1 MTGKLPAGRVTV
13 SVGQPQNLAKSTDE
27 RIAIR
32 ELPTWF
38 QEPYVTKEKFHKYK
52 AMGHKQ
58 QNRLKGAKGWF
69 IRCPIKGGIRNRASV
84 MPSQLITFDMDEL
97 TPEFVEKLQ
106 AGAILPD
113 YALIAHSTRSHTPES
128 PRLRVMLFNE
138 KPIPADEYNRVSRI
152 IGLLLDPKREHI
164 DKVSFRPAQ
173 MMYFPTVSSDMEKHY
188 IYYQQG
194 GQKVDWEAEVSA
206 WEEETGYDSQNI
218 TLLPLWPGEEN
229 LRETAEKAEDPLE
242 KKGPVGD
249 FCRAWSITELVEGKE
264 DEDGDMVPGPLAEIY
279 QIDDWEQ
286 GAAARMTYLQGHS
299 VNGAQVYEDK
309 FVFSHHGSDPSG
321 DQLCNAYD
329 LVRIHLFGEKDDN
342 VDDDTPMA
350 DRPSVKAMKGWLSED
365 PFYKAAQVESRYGL
379 HSEWLDDEDAED
391 EDDDDDDDDGS
402 DLIWGPDDDDD
413 DVSADDLLGVKYSDL
428 KRSSQAVIERRRRFA
443 KKPKKG
449 WLRDLNLN
457 DDGTI
462 KATGANCMAIITND
476 KRVFRRIAFNEL
488 RQEVVLLD
496 DLVSQHPSL
505 VSMSCKD
512 KVYGD
517 RWQDRFTDWVDVT
530 IQLEAGKK
538 GGGYDMSFSQ
548 KAVLQ
553 GISMASQQNA
563 FHPVKD
569 YLDLIADTPTDVDA
583 LETLL
588 IRHGGAPDNQY
599 VRDATR
605 LFLIA
610 AVMRVEEP
618 GSKFDFAPIL
628 EGKQGTGKSTLI
640 RRLFGDEFFGELN
653 TDVSNP
659 QRVAENMLGKW
670 VLELPELS
678 SLHKSETNDMKAFIT
693 KQSDDVRMAYAK
705 SVADLPRQCVFCG
718 TTNDSDYLRDP
729 TGNRRYWPI
738 ALDGRFIDALAIV
751 AERDMIWATAQ
762 MLYRE
767 MREKQPHGDL
777 PLALEGDSLNHARQ
791 LQQERRKEEASDQWA
806 EEIAIFMDE
815 VVPVEAVLTELA
827 LARPLSEVE
836 PGTQVK
842 RVAITMAAFLEAK
855 DQRGLSNPQ
864 NVNLWSAAVK
874 VLEDSGEWEKCGKD
888 NRVRIRGEQRSWL
901 YRTDATSE
909 ERQLGFRVVG
919 EPIDPLSEL
928 DDDEDL
934 I

>member
-1 MTGKLPAGRVTV
+1 M
-13 SVGQPQNLAKSTDE
+13 
-27 RIAIR
+27 
-32 ELPTWF
+32 
-38 QEPYVTKEKFHKYK
+38 
-52 AMGHKQ
+52 
-58 QNRLKGAKGWF
+58 
-69 IRCPIKGGIRNRASV
+69 
-84 MPSQLITFDMDEL
+84 
-97 TPEFVEKLQ
+97 
-106 AGAILPD
+106 
-113 YALIAHSTRSHTPES
+113 
-128 PRLRVMLFNE
+128 
-138 KPIPADEYNRVSRI
+138 
-152 IGLLLDPKREHI
+152 
-164 DKVSFRPAQ
+164 
-173 MMYFPTVSSDMEKHY
+173 
-188 IYYQQG
+188 
-194 GQKVDWEAEVSA
+194 
-206 WEEETGYDSQNI
+206 
-218 TLLPLWPGEEN
+218 
-229 LRETAEKAEDPLE
+229 
-242 KKGPVGD
+242 
-249 FCRAWSITELVEGKE
+249 
-264 DEDGDMVPGPLAEIY
+264 
-279 QIDDWEQ
+279 
-286 GAAARMTYLQGHS
+286 
-299 VNGAQVYEDK
+299 
-309 FVFSHHGSDPSG
+309 
-321 DQLCNAYD
+321 
-329 LVRIHLFGEKDDN
+329 
-342 VDDDTPMA
+342 
-350 DRPSVKAMKGWLSED
+350 
-365 PFYKAAQVESRYGL
+365 
-379 HSEWLDDEDAED
+379 
-391 EDDDDDDDDGS
+391 
-402 DLIWGPDDDDD
+402 
-413 DVSADDLLGVKYSDL
+413 
-428 KRSSQAVIERRRRFA
+428 
-443 KKPKKG
+443 
-449 WLRDLNLN
+449 
-457 DDGTI
+457 
-462 KATGANCMAIITND
+462 
-476 KRVFRRIAFNEL
+476 
-488 RQEVVLLD
+488 
-496 DLVSQHPSL
+496 
-505 VSMSCKD
+505 
-512 KVYGD
+512 
-517 RWQDRFTDWVDVT
+517 T

-751 AERDMIWATAQ
+751 AERDMIWAT
-762 MLYRE
+762 
-767 MREKQPHGDL
+767 
-777 PLALEGDSLNHARQ
+777 
-791 LQQERRKEEASDQWA
+791 EASDQWA